1 MLIAILVVTYRVEL
15 MLDNGKSKSKTS
27 ESGMQRV
34 TSVKGKQKSVTALA
48 SLVTSF
54 INDLGYEKRE

>member
-27 ESGMQRV
+27 ESSMQRV
-34 TSVKGKQKSVTALA
+34 TNVKGKQKSVTAVA

-54 INDLGYEKRE
+54 INDFGYEKRE

>member
-27 ESGMQRV
+27 ESSMQRV
-34 TSVKGKQKSVTALA
+34 TNVKGKQKSVTAVA